1 MKTTFT
7 KITSLL
13 AILGTML
20 TTQAAWEITSS
31 GSTFEVSDG
40 DWILQCQKSGS
51 EGNFKISNVIQ
62 SGEGKLDLI
71 ALNSDIDDGQTNYS
85 LIEITSSLR
94 NKTINGL
101 TIPKTVKTIGEYSFN
116 PNSNPKQY
124 LTGEVV
130 IEEGS
135 ELTSIGRQ
143 AFQSSLITS
152 INLNVCTKLKTLGY
166 YSFQGCSL
174 LTTIGS
180 GILPSSLTEMQ
191 QGIFY
196 GCTSLVG
203 DIYSDATMQLVNGEQ
218 FRNTKI
224 TSLDLQN
231 VYGAIGSYFLDG
243 ASAITNVILSQ
254 NITSFGQRFAPSCKT
269 IINFEP
275 KEFPK
280 VTYIGAYFLP
290 QITNITGDWK
300 FPELTSLGGTD
311 IFRNTRITSFYAPNL
326 TAITGYSFLDN
337 PSLTNVV
344 LSPNLTSI
352 SGSSFTSCP
361 NLKSFYPTKLP
372 KLTSLGAAFSGANS
386 LSTPLDFSKSTIT
399 TIPKQAFASCY
410 EFTEIR
416 LPATLTSLENY
427 AFEKIKDCDFYF
439 YGLPPSV
446 GSGPFK
452 LNTSN
457 MRHNVLVLEENVTA
471 WTNNTTKGYVFTPL
485 SEVPD
490 SEKTDDY
497 QYPTEGRVLGLI
509 KIAESDPATHWLSLM
524 PVVGTII
531 LID

>member
-1 MKTTFT
+1 MN
-7 KITSLL
+7 
-13 AILGTML
+13 ILRTL
-20 TTQAAWEITSS
+20 QPLVFAAAMCFSIAVKAEWEITSS

-51 EGNFKISNVIQ
+51 EGDFKISNVVQ
-62 SGEGKLDLI
+62 EGQDTLDLI
-71 ALNSDIDDGQTNYS
+71 ALNSDIDDGITDYS
-85 LIEITSSLR
+85 LIGITSSLR
-94 NKTINGL
+94 NKTINGI

-116 PNSNPKQY
+116 PNSNPKKY
-124 LTGEVV
+124 LSGPVI

-135 ELTSIGRQ
+135 ELTSMGRQ
-143 AFQSSLITS
+143 CFNGSQITS
-152 INLNVCTKLKTLGY
+152 INLDVCTNLKTLGY

-180 GILPSSLTEMQ
+180 GILPSSITEMQ

-224 TSLDLQN
+224 TSLVLPN

-275 KEFPK
+275 KEYPN
-280 VTYIGAYFLP
+280 VTSIGAYFLP

-311 IFRNTRITSFYAPNL
+311 IFRNTRITSFYAPKL

-344 LSPNLTSI
+344 FSPNLTSI
-352 SGSSFTSCP
+352 SGSSFTGCP

-372 KLTSLGAAFSGANS
+372 KLASLGAAFGGANA
-386 LSTPLDFSKSTIT
+386 LSTPLDMSKSTIT
-399 TIPKQAFASCY
+399 TLSQKTFANCY
-410 EFTEIR
+410 KIKELKF
-416 LPATLTSLENY
+416 PATLATIEAY
-427 AFEKIKDCDFYF
+427 TFEMVKDCDYYF
-439 YGLPPSV
+439 YGLPPKL
-446 GSGPFK
+446 GQGAFK
-452 LNTSN
+452 HSSKE
-457 MRHNVLVLEENVTA
+457 RSNVLILPENALT
-471 WTNNTTKGYVFTPL
+471 WTNNTVSGYVFTPL

-490 SEKTDDY
+490 SEKTDSY
-497 QYPTEGRVLGLI
+497 QFPKEGRVLGAL
-509 KIAESDPATHWLSLM
+509 KLGPSDIGTHWLSLI
-524 PVVGTII
+524 PKPGLF
-531 LID
+531 LIVR

>member
-1 MKTTFT
+1 MKKSIFT
-7 KITSLL
+7 SITALL
-13 AILGTML
+13 CTML

-51 EGNFKISNVIQ
+51 EGNFKISKVIQ
-62 SGEGKLDLI
+62 PGEGKLDLI
-71 ALNSDIDDGQTNYS
+71 ALNSDIDDGQTDYS

-101 TIPKTVKTIGEYSFN
+101 TIPKTVKSIGDYSFN

-124 LTGEVV
+124 LTGDVV

-135 ELTSIGRQ
+135 ELTSIGKQ
-143 AFQSSLITS
+143 AFQGSLITS
-152 INLNVCTKLKTLGY
+152 VNLNVCTNLKTLGY

-180 GILPSSLTEMQ
+180 GILPSSITEMQ

-203 DIYSDATMQLVNGEQ
+203 DIYSDATMQMINGEQ

-224 TSLDLQN
+224 TSLVLPN
-231 VYGAIGSYFLDG
+231 VYGAIGGYFLDG

-269 IINFEP
+269 IINIEP
-275 KEFPK
+275 KEYPK
-280 VTYIGAYFLP
+280 VTSIGANFLP

-311 IFRNTRITSFYAPNL
+311 IFRNTRITSFYAPKL

-352 SGSSFTSCP
+352 SGSSFTGCP

-399 TIPKQAFASCY
+399 SLSKQTFAKCY
-410 EFTEIR
+410 SMKEIKF
-416 LPATLTSLENY
+416 PSTLTNIYEY
-427 AFEKIKDCDFYF
+427 TFEMVKDCDYYF
-439 YGLPPSV
+439 YGLPP
-446 GSGPFK
+446 K
-452 LNTSN
+452 LNQGAFKHNSKE
-457 MRHNVLVLEENVTA
+457 RSNVLILPENALT
-471 WTNNTTKGYVFTPL
+471 WTNNTVSGYVFTPL
-485 SEVPD
+485 NEVPD
-490 SEKTDDY
+490 SEKTDSY
-497 QYPTEGRVLGLI
+497 QFPKEGRVLGTL
-509 KIAESDPATHWLSLM
+509 KLGPSDIGTHWLSLM

>member
-1 MKTTFT
+1 MVICFAFSAYAK
-7 KITSLL
+7 
-13 AILGTML
+13 
-20 TTQAAWEITSS
+20 WEIATSS
-31 GSTFEVSDG
+31 GSTFVVTDG
-40 DWILQCQKSGS
+40 DWELQCQKSGS
-51 EGNFKISNVIQ
+51 EGAFKISSVVK
-62 SGEGKLDLI
+62 EGQNKLDLI
-71 ALNSDIDDGQTNYS
+71 ALNSDIDDGITDYS
-85 LIEITSSLR
+85 LIEINTSLR

-101 TIPKTVKTIGEYSFN
+101 TIPKTVKTIASYSFN
-116 PNSNPKQY
+116 PNSTPIQY
-124 LTGEVV
+124 LSGDVV

-135 ELTSIGRQ
+135 ELTSMGRQ
-143 AFQSSLITS
+143 CFNGSQITS
-152 INLNVCTKLKTLGY
+152 INLDVCTNLKTLGH
-166 YSFQGCSL
+166 YSFQGCSS

-191 QGIFY
+191 QGVFY
-196 GCTSLVG
+196 NCTSLVG
-203 DIYSDATMQLVNGEQ
+203 DIYSDATMQLLNGEQ

-224 TSLDLQN
+224 TSLVIPN
-231 VYGAIGSYFLDG
+231 VYGPIGSYFLDG

-275 KEFPK
+275 KEFSK
-280 VTYIGAYFLP
+280 VTSIGAYFLP

-311 IFRNTRITSFYAPNL
+311 IFRNTRITSFYAPKL

-352 SGSSFTSCP
+352 SGSSFTACP

-386 LSTPLDFSKSTIT
+386 LSTPLDFSKSAIT
-399 TIPKQAFASCY
+399 TIPKQAFANCHGL
-410 EFTEIR
+410 TEIR

-427 AFEKIKDCDFYF
+427 AFEKVKDCDFYF
-439 YGLPPSV
+439 YGLPPAV
-446 GSGPFK
+446 GAGPFK
-452 LNTSN
+452 LNATK
-457 MRHNVLVLEENVTA
+457 MRHNILVLEENVSA
-471 WTNNTTKGYVFTPL
+471 WTNNTTQGYVFTPL

-509 KIAESDPATHWLSLM
+509 KIAESDPATHWVSLI
-524 PVVGTII
+524 PIKGLFISVH
-531 LID
+531 